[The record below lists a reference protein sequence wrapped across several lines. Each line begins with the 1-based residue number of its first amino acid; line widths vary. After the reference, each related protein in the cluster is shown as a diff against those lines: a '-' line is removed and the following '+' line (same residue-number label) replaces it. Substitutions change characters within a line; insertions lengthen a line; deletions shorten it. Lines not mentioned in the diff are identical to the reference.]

1 MTSPDFIEFKL
12 EHLWQFEPSE
22 RNGRAKQ
29 HQFGHLLAQ
38 HSAAFT
44 AVDAEGVIGC
54 GGLLPIYPHRALD
67 WTSVS
72 RRANAIFFVRFLREY
87 LDRQNIRRIETV
99 VDVDDKLCHK
109 WVALLGFVPE
119 GPPLQ
124 YYNADGSAAQMYVRY
139 HHGP

>member
-1 MTSPDFIEFKL
+1 MTSPDFIDFKL

-44 AVDAEGVIGC
+44 AIDADGVIGC
-54 GGLLPIYPHRALD
+54 GGLLPIYPHRALA

-72 RRANAIFFVRFLREY
+72 RRASAIFFVRFLREY
-87 LDRQNIRRIETV
+87 LDRQTIRRVETV

>member
-29 HQFGHLLAQ
+29 QQFGHLLAQ

-54 GGLLPIYPHRALD
+54 GGLLPIYPHRALA

-72 RRANAIFFVRFLREY
+72 RRASAIFFVRFLREY
-87 LDRQNIRRIETV
+87 LDRQTIRRIETV

-119 GPPLQ
+119 GSPLQ

-139 HHGP
+139 RHGP

>member
-1 MTSPDFIEFKL
+1 MTSPDFIDFKL

-29 HQFGHLLAQ
+29 QQFGHLLAQ

-44 AVDAEGVIGC
+44 AVDADGVIGC
-54 GGLLPIYPHRALD
+54 GGLLPIYPHRALA

-72 RRANAIFFVRFLREY
+72 RRASAIFFVRFLREY
-87 LDRQNIRRIETV
+87 LDRQTIRRIETV

>member
-29 HQFGHLLAQ
+29 QQFGHLLAQ

-54 GGLLPIYPHRALD
+54 GGLLPIYPHRALA

-72 RRANAIFFVRFLREY
+72 RRASAIFFVRFLREY
-87 LDRQNIRRIETV
+87 LDRQTVRRVETV

-109 WVALLGFVPE
+109 WVTLLGFVPE

-124 YYNADGSAAQMYVRY
+124 YYNADGSDAQMYVRY
-139 HHGP
+139 RHGP

>member
-1 MTSPDFIEFKL
+1 MTSPDFIDFKL

-44 AVDAEGVIGC
+44 AVDADGVVGC
-54 GGLLPIYPHRALD
+54 GGLLPIYPHRALA

-72 RRANAIFFVRFLREY
+72 RRASAIFFVRFLREY
-87 LDRQNIRRIETV
+87 LDRQTIRRVETV